1 MTRKPSSAAE
11 VINFA
16 AKLADLKE
24 DHYRVLLTVSALT
37 ELLVD
42 KGLITREELERKA
55 SSLELELDSLISASL
70 HPMA

>member
-1 MTRKPSSAAE
+1 MPRKSSSTE
-11 VINFA
+11 VVNFA

-24 DHYRVLLTVSALT
+24 DHYRVLLTVSALV
-37 ELLVD
+37 ELLVE

-55 SSLELELDSLISASL
+55 SSLELELDNLISASL